1 VARGSNL
8 ARIGD
13 SLAENLMVDLMQV
26 NPTALRTLDALRINQ
41 RAIGKATEALA
52 TGQRVNSAS
61 DDAASLDVGRVMTS
75 QYRGVLTAVKNIHD
89 GLSLTQTAGAALDSI
104 GQSLQRMR
112 ELAVQAA
119 TGTLND
125 TQRGHLDAEYQEHQS
140 QILAVVQKTQWNGYR
155 LLRELSPTTFDVQAG
170 ADANQTIPITIPQVY
185 ADGNQVG
192 FPNGDFES
200 SAVGATSV
208 NGWTVNNARVRL
220 NGIDQIGGWPT
231 PVDTTKPGPSGGD
244 TVAMSNGQFS
254 TTVVANTGAGSNP
267 AGGAKSLQMQS
278 TGVSVTG
285 YGIVHGP
292 SLISNTAV
300 PMKTGDSVSFD
311 WKAQGGADAYD
322 VYAYLLNVDNGTTV
336 KMLDATG
343 ASGAMTT
350 NWATVTTS
358 VPADGNY
365 KFVFVAGT
373 FDATGGTAAG
383 ARLYIDNVVAPPQIN
398 PTLNT
403 TDITSVPGT
412 TQAIAQVDREIAQ
425 VVSARASLGASLH
438 RLTHAADQLAVHA
451 ASLTAS
457 RSAAIDA
464 DYGRSAEELARS
476 QARGSAAELV
486 LKHARDLDQ
495 ASLAMIKANEGLFK
509 A

>member
-1 VARGSNL
+1 
-8 ARIGD
+8 
-13 SLAENLMVDLMQV
+13 MQV
-26 NPTALRTLDALRINQ
+26 NPTALRALETLRTNQ
-41 RAIGKATEALA
+41 RAIGRTVEVLA
-52 TGQRVNSAS
+52 SGQRVNSAA
-61 DDAASLDVGRVMTS
+61 DDAARLDLGRVMTS
-75 QYRGVLTAVKNIHD
+75 QYQGVMTAVSNIHD
-89 GLSLTQTAGAALDSI
+89 GLSLIQTAEAALDSI

-125 TQRGHLDAEYQEHQS
+125 TQRGHLGAEYQEHQS
-140 QILAVVQKTQWNGYR
+140 EVLAAIQTTKWNGYR

-170 ADANQTIPITIPQVY
+170 ADANQTVPIKIPQVY
-185 ADGNQVG
+185 ADGSQVG

-200 SAVGATSV
+200 ATVGATSV
-208 NGWTVNNARVRL
+208 NGWTVNNSRVRL
-220 NGIDQIGGWPT
+220 DGIDQIGGWPT

-244 TVAMSNGQFS
+244 AVAMSSGQFS

-278 TGVSVTG
+278 TGISVTG

-300 PMKTGDSVSFD
+300 PMKAGDSVSFD

-322 VYAYLLNVDNGTTV
+322 VYAYLLNVGNGSTV
-336 KMLDATG
+336 KLLDATG

-358 VPADGNY
+358 VPVDGNY
-365 KFVFVAGT
+365 KFVFIAGT

-383 ARLYIDNVVAPPQIN
+383 ARLFIDNIVAPPQIN

-403 TDITSVPGT
+403 TDIASAPG
-412 TQAIAQVDREIAQ
+412 AIKALAQVDREIAQ
-425 VVSARASLGASLH
+425 VLAARASLGASLH
-438 RLTHAADQLAVHA
+438 RLTHAADQLAVHSA
-451 ASLTAS
+451 NLASS
-457 RSAAIDA
+457 RSTAVQADSIQAA
-464 DYGRSAEELARS
+464 G
-476 QARGSAAELV
+476 ELV
-486 LKHARDLDQ
+486 KGQTLETAVLLVLRQARDLDKT
-495 ASLAMIKANEGLFK
+495 SLTMIQANEGLFR